1 MSSKEPSLQEQAE
14 LFIGADKWRTKE
26 IKDAGL
32 RSLMMADG
40 PNGLR
45 IETGD
50 SVGFRPAA
58 PAVAYPTLSALGC
71 TFDKA
76 LMYRFGQVLADE
88 CIRDGVD
95 ILLGPGINHKR
106 SPRCGRNFE
115 YFSEDPIL
123 SSELAI
129 GYVQGLQSCGIAS
142 CVKHFAANSRETG
155 RLVQDSVVDER
166 TLQEIYLYQF
176 ERVVKQAR
184 PWSIM
189 AAYNQLNG
197 AYCCENE
204 ELLKNILRKQWGYD
218 GTVISDWGGVSDPL
232 QSAKNGLN
240 IEMPGPDHGTSDA
253 LLEGIQKGIL
263 SEGALQEST
272 AYIRKL
278 VERCSHKTDRDPEVD
293 HFAFAQELAER
304 SAVLLKNEGILPL
317 RQERIAVIG
326 AFAEYPRYQGAGSS
340 KVRCLSV
347 DSLKEALEEAGIP
360 FIYAQ
365 GYRTDSD
372 DSDPALIKEALEAAE
387 QCSTV
392 VLMLGLPDG
401 KEAEG
406 FDRPHLSLPENQNR
420 LVEHILQ
427 VNRNVVVVLQC
438 GAPVTVPWA
447 DEVRGILLMY
457 LSGCRGGH
465 ALKRL
470 LYGEVNPSGKLAETF
485 PLREED
491 VPCEPYFDNDLL
503 QVQYRE
509 GIFTGYRYYSTFHK
523 EVRWPFGYGLSY
535 TSFRYDGFKVYTDHD
550 RLYAETTLTNTG
562 AYAGRETVQIYVS
575 IPDSRIARPLIEL
588 KGFTAVELAPGETR
602 TVVTEIPLEDMK
614 YWDVQAHSR
623 RTEEGQYVLYAAS
636 SSQDLRLSAGIHLD
650 GTQEP
655 YSTLTMKR
663 AETEEEFIHM
673 LDHPLP
679 VERKAYPFHRN
690 TTIHELGISRMGRM
704 IHRAVYRYFRR
715 HDPEDIV
722 HSTVFESPLRSMLM
736 GSTRFTWKTVDEAAD
751 LLNGHILGSV
761 GRILRSMQP
770 KKKS

>member
-1 MSSKEPSLQEQAE
+1 MSSREPSLQEQAE

-26 IKDAGL
+26 IQDSGL
-32 RSLMMADG
+32 RSLKMADG

-45 IETGD
+45 IETGE
-50 SVGFRPAA
+50 SLGFRPSA

-71 TFDKA
+71 TFDKD

-123 SSELAI
+123 SSELAS
-129 GYVQGLQSCGIAS
+129 GYIQGLQSCGIAA

-176 ERVVKQAR
+176 ERVIRQAR

-204 ELLKNILRKQWGYD
+204 ELLRNTLRRQWGYD

-240 IEMPGPDHGTSDA
+240 IEMPGPDHGTADA
-253 LLEGIQKGIL
+253 LLEGIRQGTL
-263 SEGALQEST
+263 SEAALREST
-272 AYIRKL
+272 EYIRKL

-304 SAVLLKNEGILPL
+304 SAVLLKNEDVLPL
-317 RQERIAVIG
+317 KQERIALIG
-326 AFAEYPRYQGAGSS
+326 AFAEKPRYQGAGSS
-340 KVRCLSV
+340 KVHCLSV
-347 DSLKEALEEAGIP
+347 DSLKGTLEEACLP
-360 FIYAQ
+360 FVYAQ

-372 DSDPALIKEALEAAE
+372 DSDPVLIKEALEAAE
-387 QCSTV
+387 QCETV
-392 VLMLGLPDG
+392 VMMLGLPDG

-420 LVEHILQ
+420 LMEHILQ
-427 VNRNVVVVLQC
+427 VNRNVIVVLQC

-447 DEVRGILLMY
+447 EDVKGILLMY
-457 LSGCRGGH
+457 LSGCRGGK

-491 VPCEPYFDNDLL
+491 VPCEPYYDNDLL

-509 GIFTGYRYYSTFHK
+509 GIFTGYRYYSTFGK

-535 TSFRYDGFKVYTDHD
+535 TVFRYDDFRIRQDND
-550 RLYAETTLTNTG
+550 RLYAEVTLTNTG
-562 AYAGRETVQIYVS
+562 SCSGRETVQVYAGL
-575 IPDSRIARPLIEL
+575 PESRIARPSIEL
-588 KGFTAVELAPGETR
+588 KGFTTVELSPGETR
-602 TVVTEIPLEDMK
+602 TVIVEIPLEDLK
-614 YWDVQAHSR
+614 YWDVQEHSR
-623 RTEEGQYVLYAAS
+623 LLETGVYTLYAAS
-636 SSQDLRLSAGIHLD
+636 SSQDLRLKAQIALE
-650 GTQEP
+650 GTAEP
-655 YSTLTMKR
+655 YSTLSMKR
-663 AETEEEFIHM
+663 AETEEEFITM
-673 LDHPLP
+673 LGHPLP

-704 IHRAVYRYFRR
+704 IHRAVYRYFK
-715 HDPEDIV
+715 HNEPEDIV

-751 LLNGHILGSV
+751 LLNGHILGSI

>member
-1 MSSKEPSLQEQAE
+1 
-14 LFIGADKWRTKE
+14 
-26 IKDAGL
+26 
-32 RSLMMADG
+32 
-40 PNGLR
+40 
-45 IETGD
+45 
-50 SVGFRPAA
+50 
-58 PAVAYPTLSALGC
+58 
-71 TFDKA
+71 
-76 LMYRFGQVLADE
+76 MYRFGQVLADE

-123 SSELAI
+123 SSELAS
-129 GYVQGLQSCGIAS
+129 GYIQGLQSCGIAA

-176 ERVVKQAR
+176 ERVIRQAR

-204 ELLKNILRKQWGYD
+204 ELLKDILRKQWGYD
-218 GTVISDWGGVSDPL
+218 GTVISDWGAVSDPL

-240 IEMPGPDHGTSDA
+240 IEMPGPDHGTADA
-253 LLEGIQKGIL
+253 LLEGIKQGTL
-263 SEGALQEST
+263 SEAALREST
-272 AYIRKL
+272 EYIRKL

-304 SAVLLKNEGILPL
+304 SAVLLKNEGVLPL
-317 RQERIAVIG
+317 KQERIALIG
-326 AFAEYPRYQGAGSS
+326 AFAEKPRYQGAGSS
-340 KVRCLSV
+340 KVHCLSV
-347 DSLKEALEEAGIP
+347 DSLKGTLEEAGLP
-360 FIYAQ
+360 FVYAQ

-372 DSDPALIKEALEAAE
+372 DSDPVLIKEALEAAE
-387 QCSTV
+387 QCDTV

-427 VNRNVVVVLQC
+427 VNRNVIVVLQC

-447 DEVRGILLMY
+447 EDVKGILLMY
-457 LSGCRGGH
+457 LSGCRGGK

-491 VPCEPYFDNDLL
+491 VPCEPFYDNDLL

-509 GIFTGYRYYSTFHK
+509 GIFTGYRYYSTFGK

-535 TSFRYDGFKVYTDHD
+535 TAFRYDGFTVSTDNE
-550 RLYAETTLTNTG
+550 RLYAEVTLTNTG
-562 AYAGRETVQIYVS
+562 TCTGRETVQVYAGL
-575 IPDSRIARPLIEL
+575 PESRIARPSIEL
-588 KGFTAVELAPGETR
+588 KGFTTVELSPGETR
-602 TVVTEIPLEDMK
+602 TVIVEIPLEDLK
-614 YWDVQAHSR
+614 YWDVQEHSR
-623 RTEEGQYVLYAAS
+623 LLETGVYTLYAAS
-636 SSQDLRLSAGIHLD
+636 SSQDLLLKAQIALE
-650 GTQEP
+650 GTAEP
-655 YSTLTMKR
+655 YSTLSMKR
-663 AETEEEFIHM
+663 AETEEEF
-673 LDHPLP
+673 
-679 VERKAYPFHRN
+679 
-690 TTIHELGISRMGRM
+690 
-704 IHRAVYRYFRR
+704 
-715 HDPEDIV
+715 
-722 HSTVFESPLRSMLM
+722 
-736 GSTRFTWKTVDEAAD
+736 
-751 LLNGHILGSV
+751 
-761 GRILRSMQP
+761 
-770 KKKS
+770 